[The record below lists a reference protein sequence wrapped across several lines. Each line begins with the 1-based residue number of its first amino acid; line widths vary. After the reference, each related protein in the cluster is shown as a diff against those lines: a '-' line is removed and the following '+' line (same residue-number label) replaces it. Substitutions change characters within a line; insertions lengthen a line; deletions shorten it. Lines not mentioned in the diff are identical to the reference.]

1 METLRLSSER
11 AGDNAIRV
19 VVAGELDMAS
29 APKIEEELRSVE
41 QQDPSV
47 ILLDLRELDFMDSS
61 GLRAILT
68 ADARARDQ
76 GRRLVVIRG
85 SENIQRLFAVTRLDE
100 RMEIVDDPEDLGL

>member
-29 APKIEEELRSVE
+29 APQIEEELRSVE

>member
-1 METLRLSSER
+1 
-11 AGDNAIRV
+11 
-19 VVAGELDMAS
+19 
-29 APKIEEELRSVE
+29 
-41 QQDPSV
+41 
-47 ILLDLRELDFMDSS
+47 MDSS

-100 RMEIVDDPEDLGL
+100 RMEIVDDPSQV

>member
-1 METLRLSSER
+1 METLRVSSEQ
-11 AGDNAIRV
+11 AGEKAIRI

-29 APKIEEELRSVE
+29 APQIEEELRSVE

-47 ILLDLRELDFMDSS
+47 ILLDLRELEFMDSS

-68 ADARARDQ
+68 AEARAHDQ

-100 RMEIVDDPEDLGL
+100 RMEIVDDPKDVV